1 MVHLSHLLVADASSD
16 ASADTY
22 LCVALQEIAK
32 RKLPDTNAT
41 QLDSAVRM
49 VEGTARSIGL
59 VVVD

>member
-1 MVHLSHLLVADASSD
+1 MP
-16 ASADTY
+16 
-22 LCVALQEIAK
+22 CVALQEIAK